1 MKKYKTI
8 FTVGQFA
15 EFNNVSAQTLRY
27 YDQIGL
33 LKPYSFNEQTG
44 YRYYKIT
51 QCATLDQITH
61 LKTLGIPLKDIKM
74 FLENGDNDWLMKTLS
89 EKKTILDEDISRLSD
104 IKSVISRQLSSYR
117 YQEMVPESGHTFI
130 EAIRERTIFK
140 YDTNVNY
147 YYNEESLANYEYML
161 HIFKDKLSEQNVP
174 SVYYYNV
181 GSIMPMANL
190 VSHNFE
196 TTELFVFVN
205 DSDSDRFDS
214 CETLEA
220 NLHLCIICAD
230 SANEVDYIDLLLK
243 EAKDKHYTICG
254 NYICETVNETL
265 TPDGERAMVLKLQ
278 IPIKF

>member
-1 MKKYKTI
+1 MNNKQTL

-33 LKPYSFNEQTG
+33 LRPHSFNEQTG

-51 QCATLDQITH
+51 QCAALDQITH

-74 FLENGDNDWLMKTLS
+74 FLESGDTSWLMETLS
-89 EKKTILDEDISRLSD
+89 EKQTALNEEISRLAD
-104 IKSVISRQLSSYR
+104 IQSVISRQLDSYR
-117 YQEMVPESGHTFI
+117 YQEMIPESGHPFI
-130 EAIRERTIFK
+130 EAIHPRTIFK
-140 YDTNVNY
+140 YDTAVNY

-174 SVYYYNV
+174 SAYYHNV
-181 GSIMPMANL
+181 GSIMPMDNL
-190 VSHNFE
+190 ISRRFK

-205 DSDSDRFDS
+205 ESDSDRFDS
-214 CETLEA
+214 CETLEG
-220 NLHLCIICAD
+220 NLHLCMICSD
-230 SANEVDYIDLLLK
+230 SANEVDYIDRMLR
-243 EAKDKHYTICG
+243 EAEDKHYTICG
-254 NYICETVNETL
+254 NYICETVNEFL
-265 TPDGERAMVLKLQ
+265 SPNGERSMVLKLQ